1 MIGRAIAA
9 MSLVPRRF
17 LSSGSRGLAR
27 KGTKQPLLRKS
38 STSAPMGNAATAQ
51 RVLTTEE
58 KAAEVCVDVWFALL
72 DVFYLRVLQVQK
84 ELWPRM
90 KKYMVLIVPTVIG
103 VVTSVFVISVPS
115 ARYFVESHFPKYG
128 TRAGFYL

>member
-1 MIGRAIAA
+1 
-9 MSLVPRRF
+9 
-17 LSSGSRGLAR
+17 
-27 KGTKQPLLRKS
+27 
-38 STSAPMGNAATAQ
+38 
-51 RVLTTEE
+51 
-58 KAAEVCVDVWFALL
+58 
-72 DVFYLRVLQVQK
+72 
-84 ELWPRM
+84 M